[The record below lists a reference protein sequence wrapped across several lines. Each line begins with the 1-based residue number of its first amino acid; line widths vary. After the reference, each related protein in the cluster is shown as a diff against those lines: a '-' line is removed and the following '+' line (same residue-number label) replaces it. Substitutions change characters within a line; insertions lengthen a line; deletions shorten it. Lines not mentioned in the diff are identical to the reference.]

1 MAMIVAHQTGNIM
14 LSDIVYKKM
23 LWHSRRGMWELDILL
38 LPFAENKLRTL
49 SIDDQRL
56 YERLLE
62 EEDQDLFACL
72 VERSSHPDPDIQA
85 LVVRIRDYA
94 ASGVRRPH

>member
-1 MAMIVAHQTGNIM
+1 M
-14 LSDIVYKKM
+14 LSDIAYKKM

-38 LPFAENKLRTL
+38 LPFAENQLRAMAPA
-49 SIDDQRL
+49 DQLL

-72 VERSSHPDPDIQA
+72 VERAIHPDPDIQA

>member
-1 MAMIVAHQTGNIM
+1 M
-14 LSDIVYKKM
+14 LSDIAYKKM

-38 LPFAENKLRTL
+38 LPFAENLLRTL
-49 SIDDQRL
+49 PLSEQRL
-56 YERLLE
+56 YERLLT

-72 VERSSHPDPDIQA
+72 VERASHPDPDIQA
-85 LVVRIRDYA
+85 LVVRIREYA

>member
-1 MAMIVAHQTGNIM
+1 M
-14 LSDIVYKKM
+14 LSDIAYKKM

-38 LPFAENKLRTL
+38 LPFAQNQLRSL
-49 SIDDQRL
+49 ASAEQAQ

-72 VERSSHPDPDIQA
+72 VERATHPDPQIQA

>member
-1 MAMIVAHQTGNIM
+1 M
-14 LSDIVYKKM
+14 LSDIAYKKM

-38 LPFAENKLRTL
+38 LPFAENRLRTL
-49 SIDDQRL
+49 APAEQQR

-72 VERSSHPDPDIQA
+72 VERASHPDPDIQA
-85 LVVRIRDYA
+85 LVVQIRDYA

>member
-1 MAMIVAHQTGNIM
+1 M
-14 LSDIVYKKM
+14 LSDIAYKKM

-38 LPFAENKLRTL
+38 LPFAENQLRTL
-49 SIDDQRL
+49 APAEQQL

-72 VERSSHPDPDIQA
+72 VERASHPDPAIQA

>member
-1 MAMIVAHQTGNIM
+1 MV
-14 LSDIVYKKM
+14 SDIAYKKM

-38 LPFAENKLRTL
+38 LPFAENVLHSLEPAEQK
-49 SIDDQRL
+49 L

-72 VERSSHPDPDIQA
+72 VARATHPDPAIQA
-85 LVVRIRDYA
+85 LVVRIREYA